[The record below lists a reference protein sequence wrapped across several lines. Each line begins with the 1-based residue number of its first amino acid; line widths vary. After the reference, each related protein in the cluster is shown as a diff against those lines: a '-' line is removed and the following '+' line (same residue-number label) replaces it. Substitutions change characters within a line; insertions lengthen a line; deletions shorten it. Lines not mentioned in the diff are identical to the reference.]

1 MIPTKNETA
10 MARAAP
16 RNTASQKEV
25 VERVMHAFKQGDL
38 RNSDGQPV
46 RNPRQAIAIALSE
59 SGSSDRVSPKR
70 NSHALAH
77 TLDGETRQML
87 LGRAAAKAIPGRTRM
102 TKAALREAIARAR

>member
-10 MARAAP
+10 MALAAP

-46 RNPRQAIAIALSE
+46 RNPRQAIALSE